1 MHHFIND
8 IYFASFQRG
17 MSFDD
22 VESAEKFYKEYA
34 HETGFSVRIGQK
46 RFDSNGVLKWK
57 RFLCARAG

>member
-34 HETGFSVRIGQK
+34 NETGFSVCIGK

-57 RFLCARAG
+57 RFFVCKGRL